1 MNSGLVTRP
10 VLEYADVVWDPHT
23 KTNIIK
29 VEIIQN
35 RAVRFISNLKGQ
47 LDSVFY
53 AKKTVKSGFPGEET
67 DGRINVL
74 LVNKDPS
81 E

>member
-23 KTNIIK
+23 KTNVNN

-35 RAVRFISNLKGQ
+35 WAIKFISNLKGQ
-47 LDSVFY
+47 ADSLSVSATREQLGLDS
-53 AKKTVKSGFPGEET
+53 
-67 DGRINVL
+67 L
-74 LVNKDPS
+74 
-81 E
+81 